1 MRKTIL
7 IWFLF
12 LPLSLFADINFLDL
26 RFEYIS
32 KKDGLSSPNI
42 TCLFQDQ
49 YGFIWIGTDGGG
61 INRYDGHT
69 FVHFRHD
76 RENPD
81 SLASDRIIHIYED
94 SHGIL
99 WVATKN
105 AGLNRMNRDT
115 DTFTLY
121 LHYPDDPSSLPHNRV
136 RDIYEDSRDNLWI
149 ATDGGLALYKR
160 KTDRFEVYTSD
171 AEDSESLGSDIV
183 TAIFEDDLGN
193 LWIGTDSGICGL
205 NRYNYDTDDFDRFLH
220 DLSDMNTIS
229 DSSVIA
235 IVEDLSG
242 ALWIITRSGI
252 DRYDP
257 ESDSFFRYRYPG
269 SFIGGLSALVDSR
282 GKLWIGG
289 DEGVGLLIYDREKD
303 KFVRHVYSASQ
314 PAGMQDQQNTIT
326 SLLEDK
332 SGTVWIS
339 TSNGL
344 HFIPAW
350 KRKYTSFLQGE
361 WVRGFTEDQ
370 FGKIWISS
378 TGNGYIHD
386 PYSNSFNKYFIDSE
400 NRENQMQSR
409 DSTLWTTSNGTEY
422 ALGFRGLFIYDRKE
436 SIFNLFIPH
445 GYDEPGALNFGPHM
459 DFIEDD
465 EGKFWIS
472 AAKGVDRVDPISRTV
487 EHYKLNGEWPVLHL
501 DSSGRLWAGTRGAG
515 LFILNDKK
523 DGFLP
528 FEGNISDDR
537 VWSIT
542 ADKKGGI
549 WIGSDGGID
558 YLSEG
563 AGDFFHYGED
573 ESFPFRAVMGL
584 EFDKSGNL
592 WFSTANEIYRYNQNS
607 EELRYIFSA
616 EDSGIDGFLGNS
628 SFCSTGGELYFGGTS
643 GFVRIDPSGYESSV
657 FHPNVVF
664 TSFRLF
670 EEEQKLEESILS
682 TREIYLS
689 WQDSFFAFEY
699 ASFDFSAPE
708 YIQYAYRL
716 DGWDENWISAGDRR
730 YAAYTNIPGGS
741 YEFSVKATNADGIWT
756 TEENWATVK
765 VTISTHPLKTWWAIC
780 IYVTS
785 GLGLVFGILLLS
797 RASQHKKLA
806 RQMIITEE
814 LKKVNHLKDEFLA
827 NTTHELR
834 TPLHGIIGLA
844 EGLLNEPE
852 ETVSE
857 GTKKELSL
865 IASSG
870 RRLSFLINDILDLSR
885 LKEGDI
891 SLITA
896 PINLSML
903 TNTVLVLSKPLLAGK
918 SIELVNDIP
927 FDMPQIDGDINR
939 VQQILHNLIGNAIK
953 FTKKGAITVRAR
965 IIYHEIE
972 VSVID
977 TGIGIPADKF
987 DTIWQS
993 FRQVDASMSRDFGG
1007 TGLGLSITKRLV
1019 ELHGGRIWLESE
1031 MDRGST
1037 FIFTLP
1043 ISSGLSE
1050 NTVPDS
1056 EVATIQFHGNNLPS
1070 VEKAEFKLSKTH
1082 GTRILM
1088 VDDEALNC
1096 HVVERQLENSPYV
1109 LSVTSNGEEALKLIM
1124 NDQHP
1129 DLVLLDLMMPGMDG
1143 YEVCRKIRQRY
1154 SPNEL
1159 PVIIITAKN
1168 QVTDLVK
1175 GLSIG
1180 ANDFISKPYSQK
1192 ELLARIETQLK
1203 IVHSSYGRFVA
1214 KDLLDLLGKGSAAEL
1229 ESGDFIE
1236 KEMTLL
1242 LTDFSIET
1250 GINTNESFA
1259 FLSSFLPHILPLI
1272 RTNQGIVHRYEGEA
1286 VISFFPDS
1294 ISKALNS
1301 AIEIQNYIKQYKKEH
1316 RLKENKAL
1324 QVETVLHC
1332 GKIFIGAMGDDTY
1345 TGETVLSDV
1354 VKLTYKLRDLA
1365 QRFECSILVS
1375 EFVIQ
1380 SCDKGMDKRLS
1391 GYFRDA
1397 GLNKRAFYEIILD
1410 SSDNSFLKKESI
1422 EEFETGIDYF
1432 YNFKFDVACVC
1443 FNKVLKHN
1451 PKDRAAQWYR
1461 DESIKYQKIPPAGE
1475 ELI

>member
-7 IWFLF
+7 LWFLF
-12 LPLSLFADINFLDL
+12 LPLPLFGDIDFQNLQL
-26 RFEYIS
+26 EYIS
-32 KKDGLSSPNI
+32 KIDGLSSSHI
-42 TCLFQDQ
+42 TSLHQDH

-61 INRYDGHT
+61 LNRYDGHS
-69 FVHFRHD
+69 FVPFRHD
-76 RENPD
+76 REDPV
-81 SLASDRIIHIYED
+81 SLASDRIVHIFED
-94 SHGIL
+94 SYGIL

-115 DTFTLY
+115 DRFTLY
-121 LHYPDDPSSLPHNRV
+121 LHYPDDPYSLPNNRV
-136 RDIYEDSRDNLWI
+136 RDIYEDSRENLWF
-149 ATDGGLALYKR
+149 ATDGGLARYKR
-160 KTDRFEVYTSD
+160 ETDSFEVYTSVAD
-171 AEDSESLGSDIV
+171 DSDSLGSDIV
-183 TAIFEDDLGN
+183 TAIFEDGSGN

-205 NRYNYDTDDFDRFLH
+205 NRYNYDTDDFDRFPH
-220 DLSDMNTIS
+220 DPSDKKTIGDRSVKTIAEDS
-229 DSSVIA
+229 D
-235 IVEDLSG
+235 G
-242 ALWIITRSGI
+242 FLWIVTRFGI

-257 ESDSFFRYRYPG
+257 GTGSFLHYLYPG
-269 SFIGGLSALVDSR
+269 SFAEGFIPPGVIGLSVLVDSR
-282 GKLWIGG
+282 GVIWIGG
-289 DEGVGLLIYDREKD
+289 DEGVGLLIYDKEKD
-303 KFVRHVYSASQ
+303 KFIRHIYSASLT
-314 PAGMQDQQNTIT
+314 GGIQDQQNIIT

-332 SGTVWIS
+332 SGTIWIS

-350 KRKYTSFLQGE
+350 KRKYNSFLQGA

-370 FGKIWISS
+370 SGKIWISS

-400 NRENQMQSR
+400 NMENQMQSR

-422 ALGFRGLFIYDRKE
+422 ALGFSGLFVFDRRE
-436 SIFNLFIPH
+436 SIFNLFMPH

-459 DFIEDD
+459 DFLEDN
-465 EGKFWIS
+465 EGKIWIGT
-472 AAKGVDRVDPISRTV
+472 AKGIDLVDPISRTV
-487 EHYKLNGEWPVLHL
+487 EHYKLNGEWPVLLL

-515 LFILNDKK
+515 LFFLDVKK

-537 VWSIT
+537 IWSIS
-542 ADKKGGI
+542 ADTKGGI

-558 YLSEG
+558 YLAKG

-573 ESFPFRAVMGL
+573 GSFPDRAVMGI
-584 EFDKSGNL
+584 EFDNKENL
-592 WFSTANEIYRYNQNS
+592 WFSTANAVYRFNQDS
-607 EELRYIFSA
+607 GELRYILSA
-616 EDSGIDGFLGNS
+616 EDAGIDGFLGNS
-628 SFCSTGGELYFGGTS
+628 SFSSSTGDLYFGGSS
-643 GFVRIDPSGYESSV
+643 GFIRIDPAGYEGDV
-657 FHPNVVF
+657 YHPNVVF

-682 TREIYLS
+682 IREINLS

-756 TEENWATVK
+756 TEENWAK
-765 VTISTHPLKTWWAIC
+765 VMVNISTHPLKTWWAIC

-785 GLGLVFGILLLS
+785 GLGLIFGILMLS
-797 RASQHKKLA
+797 RASQHKKLT
-806 RQMIITEE
+806 RQLIITDE
-814 LKKVNHLKDEFLA
+814 LQKVNRLKDEFLA

-834 TPLHGIIGLA
+834 TPLHGIIGIA
-844 EGLLNEPE
+844 EGLLNEPG

-918 SIELVNDIP
+918 TIELSNHISIDIP
-927 FDMPQIDGDINR
+927 LAEGDINR

-953 FTKKGAITVRAR
+953 FTKEGAISVAAR
-965 IIYHEIE
+965 KMDDEIE
-972 VSVID
+972 VSVKD

-987 DTIWQS
+987 ETIWQS

-1031 MDRGST
+1031 QDKGST

-1043 ISSGLSE
+1043 ISSSISE
-1050 NTVPDS
+1050 NVESDNEIATV
-1056 EVATIQFHGNNLPS
+1056 QFNGNNLPLA
-1070 VEKAEFKLSKTH
+1070 EKAVIDLSTAH
-1082 GTRILM
+1082 GARILM
-1088 VDDEALNC
+1088 VDDEVLNC

-1109 LSVTSNGEEALKLIM
+1109 LSVTSNGEEALKQIM
-1124 NDQHP
+1124 DDQHP

-1154 SPNEL
+1154 TPNDM
-1159 PVIIITAKN
+1159 PVIIITARN
-1168 QVTDLVK
+1168 QVADLVK

-1192 ELLARIETQLK
+1192 ELLARIDTQLK

-1214 KDLLDLLGKGSAAEL
+1214 KDLLALLGKGSSITL
-1229 ESGDFIE
+1229 ESGDHIE

-1242 LTDFSIET
+1242 LTDFARVEET
-1250 GINTNESFA
+1250 VENEAFA
-1259 FLSSFLPHILPLI
+1259 FLSSFLPHILPVI
-1272 RTNQGIVHRYEGEA
+1272 RSHHGIVHRYEGEA
-1286 VISFFPDS
+1286 FISLFPES
-1294 ISKALNS
+1294 ISRALDS
-1301 AIEIQNYIKQYKKEH
+1301 ALEIQKLTNQYKIEH
-1316 RLKENKAL
+1316 RLKKNQTL
-1324 QVETVLHC
+1324 TV
-1332 GKIFIGAMGDDTY
+1332 
-1345 TGETVLSDV
+1345 
-1354 VKLTYKLRDLA
+1354 
-1365 QRFECSILVS
+1365 
-1375 EFVIQ
+1375 
-1380 SCDKGMDKRLS
+1380 
-1391 GYFRDA
+1391 
-1397 GLNKRAFYEIILD
+1397 
-1410 SSDNSFLKKESI
+1410 
-1422 EEFETGIDYF
+1422 
-1432 YNFKFDVACVC
+1432 
-1443 FNKVLKHN
+1443 
-1451 PKDRAAQWYR
+1451 
-1461 DESIKYQKIPPAGE
+1461 
-1475 ELI
+1475 